1 MALERA
7 GEEVRRMRQES
18 KEAIDRIRRE
28 NEELL
33 EALGGVSRQRASTAV
48 ACGTERLEPG
58 PLGRSD
64 RAATRVPPVVAR
76 APTSEA
82 H

>member
-33 EALGGVSRQRASTAV
+33 EALGGVSRQRDEALVCLFVCMRPVCHKHHARKCLRTRT
-48 ACGTERLEPG
+48 CGI
-58 PLGRSD
+58 
-64 RAATRVPPVVAR
+64 
-76 APTSEA
+76 
-82 H
+82 